1 MSVLRKPPVFGLVV
15 AVLAA
20 TAAAWAFQ
28 PDRPSGYVST
38 GQLPQAERVKALV
51 DEAYAKFKTNTEG
64 KNADY
69 IPALAKV
76 PSNLFGIC
84 VVNVGG
90 AVYSVGDVDAQFS
103 IQSVS
108 KPFVFAL
115 VCQAYG
121 DEEARKKV
129 GVNATGLPFN
139 SLLAIEQ
146 NKNRTVNPL
155 VNAGAIAA
163 ASFVPGANAE
173 EKWKAIRTGLSDFA
187 GRELSLNEEVY
198 QSEAATNQRNQS
210 IARLL
215 KAYER
220 ITFDPD
226 QATDVYTKQCSLNV
240 TAKDLAVMGATLANG
255 GINPLT
261 KKRVIDAVH
270 CQHVLAVMATAGL
283 YETSGDWL
291 YDIGMPGKSG
301 VGGGIVCISPGKG
314 GLGTLAPPLDA
325 AGNSVKGQLVAK
337 HLSEQLGLNIFAST
351 PASQR

>member
-1 MSVLRKPPVFGLVV
+1 MQEPFT
-15 AVLAA
+15 A
-20 TAAAWAFQ
+20 TAVAWALQ
-28 PDRPSGYVST
+28 PSVPKDYVST
-38 GQLPQAERVKALV
+38 GQLPRADRVKAV
-51 DEAYAKFKTNTEG
+51 VNEAYEKFKTNTEG
-64 KNADY
+64 KNADH

-84 VVNVGG
+84 VVNVDG
-90 AVYSVGDVDAQFS
+90 AVYSVGDVDYQFS

-115 VCQAYG
+115 VCEAYG
-121 DEEARKKV
+121 HEEARKKT

-139 SLLAIEQ
+139 SLLAIEL

-163 ASFVPGANAE
+163 ASFVPGATAD
-173 EKWKAIRTGLSDFA
+173 EKWKAIRAGLSEFA

-198 QSEAATNQRNQS
+198 KSEAATNQRNQS

-255 GINPLT
+255 GVNPLT
-261 KKRVIDAVH
+261 KKRVIDAIH
-270 CQHVLAVMATAGL
+270 CQHVLAVMATAGM

-314 GLGTLAPPLDA
+314 GLGTLAPPLDV

-337 HLSEQLGLNIFAST
+337 HVSEQLGLNIFASAPT
-351 PASQR
+351 SQR

>member
-15 AVLAA
+15 AVFAA

-28 PDRPSGYVST
+28 PDRPIGYVST
-38 GQLPQAERVKALV
+38 GQMPQAERVKALV
-51 DEAYAKFKTNTEG
+51 DEAYEKFKTNTEG

-76 PSNLFGIC
+76 PSNLFGVC

-90 AVYSVGDVDAQFS
+90 AVYSVGDVDSQFS

-121 DEEARKKV
+121 DEEARKKI

-173 EKWKAIRTGLSDFA
+173 EKCKRPFALDCPTLPAANCLSTKKC
-187 GRELSLNEEVY
+187 Y
-198 QSEAATNQRNQS
+198 QS
-210 IARLL
+210 
-215 KAYER
+215 
-220 ITFDPD
+220 
-226 QATDVYTKQCSLNV
+226 
-240 TAKDLAVMGATLANG
+240 G
-255 GINPLT
+255 
-261 KKRVIDAVH
+261 
-270 CQHVLAVMATAGL
+270 
-283 YETSGDWL
+283 SGDE
-291 YDIGMPGKSG
+291 
-301 VGGGIVCISPGKG
+301 VNGIKAWPDYSRPTSESPSTQIKPPTFTPSNARSTSPPRISP
-314 GLGTLAPPLDA
+314 LWEPRWQMA
-325 AGNSVKGQLVAK
+325 AS
-337 HLSEQLGLNIFAST
+337 I
-351 PASQR
+351 R